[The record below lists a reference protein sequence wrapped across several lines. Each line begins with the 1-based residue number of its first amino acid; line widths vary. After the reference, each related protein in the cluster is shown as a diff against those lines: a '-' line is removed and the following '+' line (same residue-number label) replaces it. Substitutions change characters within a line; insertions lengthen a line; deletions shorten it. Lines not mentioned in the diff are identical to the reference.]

1 MGSQTLEILRQGV
14 LASLTGGWYYDVHQ
28 NVFCNAVHL
37 YIWLFLL
44 FLPFII
50 YMYFPTTVAVW
61 SVYCV
66 LIAIIITFF
75 KTVNVALHRM
85 YDRARTLSE
94 TNLKKPGSGSGL
106 VGGGLGGPG
115 GAGKVPHETVEDD
128 DEPGMEMQMLGTGQ
142 VGGGGVGGVGGGGGT
157 PPVNVSSR
165 TSVEH
170 QHSDENSYAN
180 SAISIDYQEQVTS
193 TIDLKVDVHRKNSSE
208 SSDSGLSGG
217 GAAGRHDSIPAS
229 AACSD
234 TCFRSNH
241 VAEANSETPYG
252 PIVGSGSIVRCNTV
266 QTHSADVCNTATHKR
281 SLSTP
286 NQERFSELVLE
297 TVVREMTR
305 EFGDQPKGGGESGR
319 TKDHFPGS
327 TRMVGA
333 QSNASLRR
341 HQYKSKRKQRFMNT
355 QLQRQISLDSEKL
368 GMGADNATGGGAGRG
383 EGTVHG
389 DVSDGTRNRR
399 QRGGSSGGV
408 GHEGGGMQLQRHL
421 SSDDQSNKSIM
432 SLFRNH
438 QLSHHHHH
446 HHHHHHLLAL
456 QNREPDLY
464 MDHSYTKSAVQL
476 ASADPSGGNESTNGS
491 GKGTTG
497 YLLHQATPPI
507 RRDSSSTMSALQLPT
522 VASSSSSAVA
532 GAIGSSGG
540 GGRNNGSND
549 GGTGEGVPS
558 SSKRRRH
565 SNTTNTTGAGGATGR
580 PMPRSLTSVRRIKS
594 AALEICCSPASIPNL
609 TPTHPN
615 SVEVIGGQTLR
626 NPRHTVLPPP
636 SKSLSRNPYLNLFTK
651 SNEGSSG
658 SGLVDVCDGADGQPA
673 RVDEGVSSGGAGMEP
688 VYPIAEQSDESTPIK
703 SSSGGRMALDDK
715 TPVQRFD
722 LHSDSDE
729 GLEDDEDDEDR
740 EEEDEEDEDEE
751 EDDGDEDDEEE
762 DDGAMEAV
770 DVDGGED
777 ALVDQVN
784 SCGDRVEGAAKHK
797 AEAEDDGR
805 KLHGRIADSEEDLTR
820 HDQLRRLHHQQ
831 KQIQQQQQ
839 QQQEQQRL
847 PASGMAVI
855 ALDDPADESDL
866 DAQDAG
872 LQSTD
877 SDTEN
882 NAGSRSPLL
891 EPRAHRTNSEQ
902 LVGTASAHAGGSI
915 VEAKNGSC
923 CAVVTQKLAS
933 EVKKTSS
940 SPTISTTGGG
950 TEGGPHHKLLRS
962 TMKTFDEMTCHSSSD
977 WEQASASSKDLLI
990 VKEQTARDGGGASD
1004 AATVG
1009 SSESEPQ
1016 LPGPSGMTKLI
1027 GEGAAS
1033 ASTEGTVSLG
1043 QRSSLGAI
1051 PKTTTPPS
1059 GGMYMGARR
1068 LSVEDNYPNASS
1080 KAYNRTLSQRLSA
1093 ERIPENSTAA
1103 PLITFLNYRSDV
1115 AIPPIYLPGNS
1126 ALSEQQ
1132 TANGFTFRRPV
1143 PLPATRPY
1151 RQLNCRLRM
1160 LKPSDGVD
1168 NGGGGGASGSST
1180 GAVATPG
1187 ADFWRDDDNNNNHN
1201 NNNNS
1206 SYYLETLESQHQ
1218 QARLQSIAAMANS
1231 AAGGNGTGN
1240 GNARVLCNELM
1251 SGSVGEVPMNFY
1263 VTGDSDRWL
1272 HCAANVIKER
1282 FSTLN
1287 HHLHAHSHMHHH
1299 HHHRTIS
1306 ISGPS
1311 TSGGTGVGGVGG
1323 VGSGLASTSASG
1335 GGATVGMMSSTVDDF
1350 NSASINSGSGIVDK
1364 ALVASTDCSLSRGQS
1379 TIDVVQYG
1387 ETTTGGGGVSAAKVV
1402 RPKRYYRFP
1411 LKFLCFREH
1420 LNISMNRLQLLALF
1434 DRDTSWAQVVLAIA
1448 LCTLVSLLGSL
1459 VLYLKFYEDLYAFIF
1474 CFVIAGSQYSLLK
1487 SVQPDAASPIH
1498 GFNKTVTYSR
1508 PVYFC
1513 LCCALLL
1520 IVHRLLREY
1529 ELELGIAGGA
1539 RAPLSIV
1546 LFGFP
1551 ISIITFLQSAQSVL
1565 SVVILAFPFLFSLGL
1580 FPQINTFTMYALE
1593 QIDMHLFGSNAS
1605 CSLLASFLSVVRSI
1619 VACTLLYGLVYGA
1632 LSETGTQHVLFS
1644 MYCACLVT
1652 VAYHLS
1658 RCTSDF
1664 TYFWAVIKSNLLTHS
1679 DYDSDASSKADS
1691 KLSSD
1696 SCDDGKDEGGAGA
1709 GVGGEL
1715 RRSSAGAESS
1725 TARSTDEMNRD
1736 FDEEAG
1742 GRGGGGDG
1750 GGSKELD
1757 DPLPRKLQ
1765 DTVTARLKNDAV
1777 VCAVLSLATFSLH
1790 CSTVFT
1796 VLQPE
1801 INYVLHTGACLLGFL
1816 VHYIVPQL
1824 RKHLPWL
1831 CIAKPILKPDEFGL
1845 FEVQNLSKIM
1855 WFETMYVLLCFF
1867 ERNILYPLI
1876 FVSALTADAVLIVDK
1891 FGLTLGTLLIVVCSL
1906 KCVRNAYSDV
1916 GSQYIILIFTVL
1928 FFRLDYKMSSETFLF
1943 DYFLISILYRKV
1955 AEFLL
1960 KLQFVVTYIAPWQIT
1975 WGSAFHAFAQP
1986 FSVPHSAMLFLQTAI
2001 SAVLSTPLNPF
2012 LGSAIFLTSYVRPIK
2027 FWERDYN
2034 TRRIDHSNTRLSSQL
2049 ERDLGADDNNLNSIF
2064 YEHLTRSLQHS
2075 LCGDLMMGRWGNVSQ
2090 GDCFVLASD
2099 YLNCLVHII
2108 ELGNGLCTFQMRG
2121 LEFRG
2126 TYCQQREVEAIS
2138 EEVEDNI
2145 GCCCC
2150 TIGHLPRMLSANAM
2164 FTTRWLAWQVMASKY
2179 VLEGY
2184 SISDNS
2190 ATATLQVF
2198 EFRKVLISYYVK
2210 SIIFYTLRSPKLL
2223 RWLTSKAIEE
2233 ALEHTTDRQFVDL
2246 DPVFN
2251 NNLDDDYDYR
2261 AAGITRASFW
2271 CVYGDWIQFC
2281 SDKKRQQLHAATH
2294 DRGPDKQQ
2302 QPQQG
2307 QGQGNVS
2314 AAAGATTNTTTT
2326 VAATPSGGGNCM
2338 VSSSTSVGAGNKG
2351 TAEGQGGR
2359 DGVEQKE
2366 DKAAGSGD
2374 GGWMGADGGKADVDC
2389 GESSGTNGNG
2399 GMAGG
2404 PSSNGAEATPG
2415 SSQTNGASAS
2425 TTTATNGSSN
2435 NTQQFFVSNRDSL
2448 VTSLCMSLALL
2459 ARRTLATA
2467 SHSASC
2473 NVEFFLHGL
2482 HALFKGDFRITC
2494 PRDEWVFADMELLH
2508 GVVAPAVRMS
2518 LKLHQDH
2525 FLCPDEYDD
2534 YSNLYNAIDFHT
2546 KELVIS
2552 HEADPLWR
2560 NAVLRGTPHL
2570 LALRHVMDD
2579 GSDEYRVIRLSKR
2592 FLNFRVIKLNRECV
2606 RGLWAGQQQELI
2618 YLRNRNPERG
2628 SIQNAKQA
2636 LRNIINSSCDQPI
2649 GYPIYVSPLT
2659 TSYAE
2664 TNAQLCRIVGGEI
2677 TLEKIQQML
2686 IRSWQR
2692 IRQRCREGCSSGS
2705 ATIIDGE
2712 MTEMQGVYC
2721 NTPTPNN
2728 TLSGTAGTL
2737 SYGSQNMSISGAVA
2751 ARGSMA
2757 SINKPTSTTLLAG
2770 FLNRERD
2777 AEREAMAA
2785 MGGAG
2790 VRERSMIA
2798 KRNLGSTSKDRLE
2811 WTALQLNKRDSF
2823 REVLSEAVGS
2833 ASGGVA
2839 GGSGNESSAGA
2850 DDESQSTAG
2859 GGSPSTTMPRKQRLF
2874 IESFSGVEGF
2884 KVRYID
2890 DTSGGPGTASGSGAA
2905 AAGSRIP
2912 GVPGTLM
2919 FTLSPPEQSSTVDLF
2934 GKTPAV
2940 ASANPYRHWKLRPP
2954 PIGLNR
2960 KVIIVDASQICD
2972 SLDLGR
2978 RIDVIWPNEEFR
2990 ASGGRQSWKDWCP
3003 QEGMVGLVVHYW
3015 QPNHPD
3021 HHFRSNVNH
3030 TILLVEIGTRHV
3042 PIGEKG
3048 VKEYN
3053 TAGLQTLVSS
3063 SSTVPIDDPLLSA
3076 DVDESTSGADK
3087 VTTPI
3092 SASGER
3098 TIVPCATSA
3107 TNTTAINSDCVTE
3120 PDVPEVTSSTV
3131 PPVTETETET
3141 KCEPEKEQLATPASE
3156 DRGESE
3162 IADEAAATAST
3173 N

>member
-75 KTVNVALHRM
+75 KMVNVALHRM

-94 TNLKKPGSGSGL
+94 TNLKIKPGSGSGL
-106 VGGGLGGPG
+106 GGVGSAGGGGGGLGGPG
-115 GAGKVPHETVEDD
+115 GSKVAHETGNDD
-128 DEPGMEMQMLGTGQ
+128 DEPGIEMQILGTVQ
-142 VGGGGVGGVGGGGGT
+142 VGGGGGGVGGGSGRT
-157 PPVNVSSR
+157 PPANVSSR

-208 SSDSGLSGG
+208 SSDSGLSG
-217 GAAGRHDSIPAS
+217 AAGRHDSIPAS

-252 PIVGSGSIVRCNTV
+252 PIAGSGSIVRCSTV
-266 QTHSADVCNTATHKR
+266 QTHSADVCSTATHKR

-305 EFGDQPKGGGESGR
+305 EFGDLPKGGAEGARS
-319 TKDHFPGS
+319 KDHFPGS
-327 TRMVGA
+327 TGRMVGA

-341 HQYKSKRKQRFMNT
+341 HQYKSKRKQRFMNS

-368 GMGADNATGGGAGRG
+368 GMGADEHQGVAGGGGAAGVALGSG
-383 EGTVHG
+383 ETSEGG
-389 DVSDGTRNRR
+389 ARNRR
-399 QRGGSSGGV
+399 QRGSGSVGG
-408 GHEGGGMQLQRHL
+408 GTEGGMQLHRHL

-438 QLSHHHHH
+438 QLHHHHH
-446 HHHHHHLLAL
+446 HHHHHHLLAM

-476 ASADPSGGNESTNGS
+476 ASADPSGGNEVTGNG
-491 GKGTTG
+491 TATG

-522 VASSSSSAVA
+522 VASSSSSGAVGA
-532 GAIGSSGG
+532 GAIGANGGGSGSGAGGTRKNAGNGG
-540 GGRNNGSND
+540 GGE
-549 GGTGEGVPS
+549 GGGGGGGGDGVPS

-565 SNTTNTTGAGGATGR
+565 SNTNNAAGSGSGTGR

-658 SGLVDVCDGADGQPA
+658 SGLVDVCSGAGQAIDGAMAAGDAPGDG
-673 RVDEGVSSGGAGMEP
+673 SNGGGGGEP

-703 SSSGGRMALDDK
+703 SSASK
-715 TPVQRFD
+715 
-722 LHSDSDE
+722 
-729 GLEDDEDDEDR
+729 
-740 EEEDEEDEDEE
+740 
-751 EDDGDEDDEEE
+751 
-762 DDGAMEAV
+762 
-770 DVDGGED
+770 
-777 ALVDQVN
+777 
-784 SCGDRVEGAAKHK
+784 
-797 AEAEDDGR
+797 
-805 KLHGRIADSEEDLTR
+805 
-820 HDQLRRLHHQQ
+820 QL
-831 KQIQQQQQ
+831 QQQQRVP
-839 QQQEQQRL
+839 EATGADIL
-847 PASGMAVI
+847 PHD
-855 ALDDPADESDL
+855 DDPADESDL
-866 DAQDAG
+866 DPQDAG

-902 LVGTASAHAGGSI
+902 LVGACGVQGVSI

-923 CAVVTQKLAS
+923 CAVVSQKIGS

-940 SPTISTTGGG
+940 SPTISSTVGGAG
-950 TEGGPHHKLLRS
+950 AGVGGDGLPHHHQLLRS
-962 TMKTFDEMTCHSSSD
+962 TMKVFDEMGCHSSSD

-990 VKEQTARDGGGASD
+990 VKEQTAREGGGGASD
-1004 AATVG
+1004 AATIG

-1016 LPGPSGMTKLI
+1016 LPGPAKA
-1027 GEGAAS
+1027 GEGSTGSVADGSTAS
-1033 ASTEGTVSLG
+1033 SSG
-1043 QRSSLGAI
+1043 QRGGLGAI
-1051 PKTTTPPS
+1051 PKTTPNSGS
-1059 GGMYMGARR
+1059 GGMYMGGRR
-1068 LSVEDNYPNASS
+1068 LSIEDNYPNAGS

-1115 AIPPIYLPGNS
+1115 PIPPIYLPGNS

-1160 LKPSDGVD
+1160 LKPTDGAAD
-1168 NGGGGGASGSST
+1168 GGNGGASGSST
-1180 GAVATPG
+1180 GGIVATPG
-1187 ADFWRDDDNNNNHN
+1187 ADFWRDDDNNNNSN
-1201 NNNNS
+1201 NTSNG
-1206 SYYLETLESQHQ
+1206 SYYLDALESQ
-1218 QARLQSIAAMANS
+1218 QARLQSMAVA
-1231 AAGGNGTGN
+1231 AAGSGNGASN
-1240 GNARVLCNELM
+1240 GGASASARVLCNELM
-1251 SGSVGEVPMNFY
+1251 SGSVGEMPMNFY

-1311 TSGGTGVGGVGG
+1311 SSGAGGVGGVGG
-1323 VGSGLASTSASG
+1323 GGGGSGLASTSASG
-1335 GGATVGMMSSTVDDF
+1335 TAVGILSSTGDDF
-1350 NSASINSGSGIVDK
+1350 NTASINSGSGIVDK

-1379 TIDVVQYG
+1379 TIDVVQHSLYG
-1387 ETTTGGGGVSAAKVV
+1387 DTTTPGGGPSVAKVI

-1520 IVHRLLREY
+1520 GVHRLLREY
-1529 ELELGIAGGA
+1529 ELELGAGGGGV
-1539 RAPLSIV
+1539 LSIV

-1551 ISIITFLQSAQSVL
+1551 ISIVTFLQAAQSVL
-1565 SVVILAFPFLFSLGL
+1565 SVVILSFPFLFSLGL

-1605 CSLLASFLSVVRSI
+1605 CSLLASFLSVVRSV

-1664 TYFWAVIKSNLLTHS
+1664 TYFWAVIKSSLLTHS

-1691 KLSSD
+1691 KVSSD
-1696 SCDDGKDEGGAGA
+1696 SCDEQKEAT
-1709 GVGGEL
+1709 GEL
-1715 RRSSAGAESS
+1715 RRSSGGAESS

-1742 GRGGGGDG
+1742 GRGADGDAA
-1750 GGSKELD
+1750 KELD

-1777 VCAVLSLATFSLH
+1777 VCAVLSVATFSLH

-1876 FVSALTADAVLIVDK
+1876 FISALTADAVLIVDK

-1906 KCVRNAYSDV
+1906 KCVRNAYSDA

-1928 FFRLDYKMSSETFLF
+1928 FFRLDYKLSSETFLF

-2075 LCGDLMMGRWGNVSQ
+2075 LCGDLMMGRWGNVNQ

-2150 TIGHLPRMLSANAM
+2150 AIGHLPRMLSANAM

-2223 RWLTSKAIEE
+2223 RWLSSRAIEE

-2251 NNLDDDYDYR
+2251 TNLDDDYDYR

-2281 SDKKRQQLHAATH
+2281 SEKKRQQLLASGHE
-2294 DRGPDKQQ
+2294 KQQ
-2302 QPQQG
+2302 QPAATTTPSTG
-2307 QGQGNVS
+2307 QT
-2314 AAAGATTNTTTT
+2314 AAGG
-2326 VAATPSGGGNCM
+2326 SGGGNCV
-2338 VSSSTSVGAGNKG
+2338 VSSSTSGPTVPKAAAGAETPSN
-2351 TAEGQGGR
+2351 
-2359 DGVEQKE
+2359 GVEAKE
-2366 DKAAGSGD
+2366 DKVSSGAAPLDGWTGGVD
-2374 GGWMGADGGKADVDC
+2374 GGANKADC

-2399 GMAGG
+2399 GVAGL
-2404 PSSNGAEATPG
+2404 SSNSAEATAG
-2415 SSQTNGASAS
+2415 SSQTNGAGAS
-2425 TTTATNGSSN
+2425 NNASNGSSGGTSN
-2435 NTQQFFVSNRDSL
+2435 PTNQFFSSNRDSL

-2677 TLEKIQQML
+2677 TLEKIHQML

-2705 ATIIDGE
+2705 AIIEGE

-2777 AEREAMAA
+2777 AEREAMA
-2785 MGGAG
+2785 MGVATTGGG

-2811 WTALQLNKRDSF
+2811 WTALQINKRDSF
-2823 REVLSEAVGS
+2823 REVLSEAVAA
-2833 ASGGVA
+2833 ASGA

-2859 GGSPSTTMPRKQRLF
+2859 GSPSSTLKAQ
-2874 IESFSGVEGF
+2874 ESVES
-2884 KVRYID
+2884 
-2890 DTSGGPGTASGSGAA
+2890 TSGGSSAIGHKLTGASMLMLGSGGSEASGSGASGSGSMA
-2905 AAGSRIP
+2905 AVGSRIP
-2912 GVPGTLM
+2912 GVPGTLT
-2919 FTLSPPEQSSTVDLF
+2919 FTLSPSERTYHSSLF
-2934 GKTPAV
+2934 AKAAATCPGT
-2940 ASANPYRHWKLRPP
+2940 NQYRHWMQRPP
-2954 PIGLNR
+2954 LIGLNR
-2960 KVIIVDASQICD
+2960 KVIIVDASQIYDC
-2972 SLDLGR
+2972 LDLGR
-2978 RIDVIWPNEEFR
+2978 RIDVTWPNEVFR
-2990 ASGGRQSWKDWCP
+2990 ASGGRSSWKDWCP
-3003 QEGMVGLVVHYW
+3003 QEGMVGMVVHYW

-3021 HHFRSNVNH
+3021 HHFRSNVNR
-3030 TILLVEIGTRHV
+3030 TILLVEIGTQHV

-3053 TAGLQTLVSS
+3053 TAGLPTLVSS
-3063 SSTVPIDDPLLSA
+3063 STVVAPIDEPPPAGEDRQN
-3076 DVDESTSGADK
+3076 STERSVVTPGASTDHR
-3087 VTTPI
+3087 
-3092 SASGER
+3092 S
-3098 TIVPCATSA
+3098 IVPNESNT
-3107 TNTTAINSDCVTE
+3107 TTAIDSSSTVSGE
-3120 PDVPEVTSSTV
+3120 VLEVTSTTAV
-3131 PPVTETETET
+3131 AAPTAETE
-3141 KCEPEKEQLATPASE
+3141 SN
-3156 DRGESE
+3156 S
-3162 IADEAAATAST
+3162 DEAVKEEAAEPSSEGGEPTAAEATAATTANET